1 MRNFP
6 RIARVPALL
15 AVLAASTLGMGAIA
29 GDIGWPL
36 PPKPVVNVAGSL
48 GDIGWPLPPKK
59 PVAPAAGPLGDIG
72 WPAP

>member
-15 AVLAASTLGMGAIA
+15 AVLAASTLGMGAIV
-29 GDIGWPL
+29 GDIGWPT
-36 PPKPVVNVAGSL
+36 PPKPVA
-48 GDIGWPLPPKK
+48 
-59 PVAPAAGPLGDIG
+59 PVAGPLGDIG